1 MNKLGILNKN
11 VGPVNVNLAKYTLHA
26 SDPMIAR
33 TAAAISRRY
42 VSWMGTRRADGPGL
56 ARSADACAGAV
67 FPVTQSAVSLWYDDR
82 PDV

>member
-1 MNKLGILNKN
+1 M
-11 VGPVNVNLAKYTLHA
+11 NLAKYTLHA

-33 TAAAISRRY
+33 TAAAIHISTVRA
-42 VSWMGTRRADGPGL
+42 VSVDGKDADPDGPGL
-56 ARSADACAGAV
+56 ARSADAFAGAV